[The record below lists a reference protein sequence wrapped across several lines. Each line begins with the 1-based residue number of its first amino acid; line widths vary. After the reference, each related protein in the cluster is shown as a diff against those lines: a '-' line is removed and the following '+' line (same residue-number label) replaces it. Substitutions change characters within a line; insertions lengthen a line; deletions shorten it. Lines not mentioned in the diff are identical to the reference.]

1 MSFRA
6 QNELWRAQ
14 NRRKTFPKE
23 LWASDLEALEVSE
36 TPRGDQ
42 EGLKEDCKSAKITI
56 YGVCRVSKSRQG
68 VAGSPQRAPRSFLRA
83 KMMFKVPQESSTE
96 ALKSSENDLKMK
108 NVDIHKTM

>member
-6 QNELWRAQ
+6 QNELWRIQ
-14 NRRKTFPKE
+14 NRRKTFPKK

-56 YGVCRVSKSRQG
+56 YGVCRVSMSRQG
-68 VAGSPQRAPRSFLRA
+68 VAGSPQRAPKKLLESRNDVQISKGELHRGFEELRKRS
-83 KMMFKVPQESSTE
+83 
-96 ALKSSENDLKMK
+96 
-108 NVDIHKTM
+108 

>member
-6 QNELWRAQ
+6 QNKVWRGE

-42 EGLKEDCKSAKITI
+42 EGLKE
-56 YGVCRVSKSRQG
+56 VSKSSKVTIHRACRVIMSRQG
-68 VAGSPQRAPRSFLRA
+68 AVGSPQRGPKELLESQNEAQSRPEELHRGFEELRKRS
-83 KMMFKVPQESSTE
+83 
-96 ALKSSENDLKMK
+96 
-108 NVDIHKTM
+108 